1 MRYDDKPRVE
11 RGNASAPVRMR
22 REFELDASFR
32 LLSGYDVNSD
42 GAITRFDVSLN
53 AKEDERRRIVS
64 SVRLNTILQSTRPQE
79 IGGNRHYGEMEIP
92 HGPGILGAF
101 GIMMNRDDLVIALRG
116 LADEIEAT
124 PAVIRE

>member
-1 MRYDDKPRVE
+1 VRHEDTPRIE
-11 RGNASAPVRMR
+11 RGISAAPVRTR
-22 REFELDASFR
+22 NEFELDASFR
-32 LLSGYDVNSD
+32 LVSCYDVNTD
-42 GAITRFDVSLN
+42 GSITRFDVSLN